1 MEAVLSEKLIRLT
14 SGGNFGAGVNDDI
27 TLGVGSPSS
36 VPSGS
41 NALSLFIDRSGDVLT
56 LSGHVV
62 DNNTITTINA
72 PGGSPQSGAINFTSS
87 GAATVSMTGSTV
99 NIDALDNDTRTK
111 IRAGSGGT
119 YAPADTQ
126 QGLFTFLDGTGTT
139 VSQGVDG
146 SMEILPSRIHLL
158 IL

>member
-1 MEAVLSEKLIRLT
+1 MIILREYPLQFQLNKKLIQIIQKSNTVFTNIPNSALVNSGITVNGTTISLGGSVTTPDNNTTYTVSAQDGGSASEKLIRLT

-62 DNNTITTINA
+62 DNNTITTVTA
-72 PGGSPQSGAINFTSS
+72 PGGSPQSGAISFT
-87 GAATVSMTGSTV
+87 
-99 NIDALDNDTRTK
+99 
-111 IRAGSGGT
+111 
-119 YAPADTQ
+119 
-126 QGLFTFLDGTGTT
+126 
-139 VSQGVDG
+139 
-146 SMEILPSRIHLL
+146 
-158 IL
+158 